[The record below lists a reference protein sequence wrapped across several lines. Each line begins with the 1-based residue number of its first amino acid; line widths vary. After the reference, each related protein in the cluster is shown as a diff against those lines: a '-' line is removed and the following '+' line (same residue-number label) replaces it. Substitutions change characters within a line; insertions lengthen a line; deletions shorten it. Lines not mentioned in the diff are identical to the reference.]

1 MFFSSF
7 HSIFDL
13 CNEHFEIGMSQGVD
27 VGGEETGVY
36 CCRVWSQFSVL
47 WAFGFWLLKIWCNSD
62 SLSLSLPF
70 LSSGLDCILFHC
82 LPFYE
87 EVLLDAMR
95 KRYVSM
101 CLVWYCSLQF
111 TFGLGYQDK
120 TSVYKILG
128 WFWIW
133 VVNLRL
139 LGTSFLSLE
148 GSCVWIQQTT

>member
-1 MFFSSF
+1 
-7 HSIFDL
+7 
-13 CNEHFEIGMSQGVD
+13 
-27 VGGEETGVY
+27 
-36 CCRVWSQFSVL
+36 
-47 WAFGFWLLKIWCNSD
+47 
-62 SLSLSLPF
+62 
-70 LSSGLDCILFHC
+70 LFHC

-95 KRYVSM
+95 KRYVSYDSM

-111 TFGLGYQDK
+111 TFGLGYQDE

-128 WFWIW
+128 WFWIR